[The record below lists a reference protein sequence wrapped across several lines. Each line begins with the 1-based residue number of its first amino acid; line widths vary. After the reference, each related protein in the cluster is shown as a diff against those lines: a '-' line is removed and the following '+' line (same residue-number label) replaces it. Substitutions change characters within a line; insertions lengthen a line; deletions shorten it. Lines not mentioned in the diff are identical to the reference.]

1 MVLVVIERPVS
12 PSSRPPTPCL
22 TPAPSRAVP
31 VVRPPWRPGIAIW
44 IIGKGTD
51 GGRPQLRYPVRPDA
65 LPVRL
70 PERIV
75 PDRAQDPL
83 RRIVMSR

>member
-12 PSSRPPTPCL
+12 PSSGRRLHALRQRPRVR
-22 TPAPSRAVP
+22 SR

-51 GGRPQLRYPVRPDA
+51 GGRPQLRYPVRPAA

-70 PERIV
+70 PERIM

-83 RRIVMSR
+83 HRIVLSR